1 MKRIEKVIEGTP
13 SNDVKKIE
21 EVIKGTP
28 TNGVKK
34 IEGVIKGTV
43 NTKVATS
50 CHGNICSIEG
60 QFCPPTVPGS
70 GGAGYCC
77 KNKKWY
83 SGSCKA

>member
-1 MKRIEKVIEGTP
+1 MLITV
-13 SNDVKKIE
+13 VKDSGNISE
-21 EVIKGTP
+21 PDLHVEVIKGTP

-34 IEGVIKGTV
+34 IEGVIKGTG

-50 CHGNICSIEG
+50 CHGNVCSIEG